1 MLDPL
6 PTQALALAQGREADA
21 NAIADVAAQT
31 SPEAA
36 AWAFTQWRLRE
47 RAKRKF
53 ARAEQMLFSA
63 EALEQATHEQ
73 VAAYHATLFP
83 IGALIGDLCTG
94 IGGDAIA
101 LAWRGPVLGY
111 EPDGARAALA
121 RHNLAAH
128 GLGGEVR
135 EEDCLGADWSFD
147 FAFADPARRV
157 EGRRTLRMDE
167 FQPDP
172 ARLAERMK
180 SLRLGAIKLSPLL
193 KDEDLM
199 ALGGRVEFLS
209 HEGECKEA
217 LVLLGADSGE
227 PGYEA
232 VHIESGERLAG
243 SPTPRRMTLTDE
255 PETWFF
261 EADPAVIRAHAL
273 PALAE
278 RYDLFPLGRS
288 NGYLTGRS
296 NVESSWLKAYR
307 IVGFAPTDPRQAGRA
322 LTELNSATPAVK
334 TRSVNVDPFEFGRKL
349 RLKGRRRFALAYFPS
364 TQGRLMGL
372 ILDASTL

>member
-1 MLDPL
+1 MLDSL
-6 PTQALALAQGREADA
+6 RTQALALAQGREADA

-53 ARAEQMLFSA
+53 ARAEHMLFSA

-73 VAAYHATLFP
+73 VAAYHASLFP
-83 IGALIGDLCTG
+83 IGTLVGDLTTG

-101 LAWRGPVLGY
+101 LAGRGSVLGY
-111 EPDGARAALA
+111 EPDVARAALA

-128 GLGGEVR
+128 GLAGEVR
-135 EEDCLGADWSFD
+135 EADCLGADWPFD

-172 ARLAERMK
+172 ARLAPRMRD
-180 SLRLGAIKLSPLL
+180 LRLGAIKLSPLL
-193 KDEDLM
+193 KDEELM

-209 HEGECKEA
+209 HESECKEA
-217 LVLLGADSGE
+217 LVVLGTDSGE

-261 EADPAVIRAHAL
+261 EADPAAIRAHAL
-273 PALAE
+273 PVLAE

-288 NGYLTGRS
+288 NGYLTGRR
-296 NVESSWLKAYR
+296 NVESPWLKAYR

-322 LTELNSATPAVK
+322 LTELNAATPAVK
-334 TRSVNVDPFEFGRKL
+334 TRSANIDPFEFGRKL
-349 RLKGRRRFALAYFPS
+349 RLKGRRNLVLAFFPS
-364 TQGRLMGL
+364 SQGRLMGL
-372 ILDASTL
+372 ILENSAA

>member
-6 PTQALALAQGREADA
+6 RAKALALAQGREADA
-21 NAIADVAAQT
+21 NAIASVAAET
-31 SPEAA
+31 SPETA

-53 ARAEQMLFSA
+53 AQAEQMLFSA

-73 VAAYHATLFP
+73 VAAYHASLFP
-83 IGALIGDLCTG
+83 IGAVVADLTTG

-101 LAWRGPVLGY
+101 LAGRGPVLGY
-111 EPDGARAALA
+111 EPDPARAQFA

-128 GLGGEVR
+128 GLQGEVR
-135 EEDCLGADWSFD
+135 EDECLGADWPFD

-157 EGRRTLRMDE
+157 KGRRTLRMDE

-172 ARLAERMK
+172 KLLAERMK
-180 SLRLGAIKLSPLL
+180 RLRLGAIKLSPLL
-193 KDEDLM
+193 KDEELM

-209 HEGECKEA
+209 HESECKEA
-217 LVLLGADSGE
+217 LVVLGADSGE

-243 SPTPRRMTLTDE
+243 SPTPLRMTLADE

-261 EADPAVIRAHAL
+261 EADPAAIRAHAL
-273 PALAE
+273 PVLAE

-288 NGYLTGRS
+288 NGYLTGRRFI
-296 NVESSWLKAYR
+296 ESPWLKAYR

-322 LTELNSATPAVK
+322 LAELSAATPAVK
-334 TRSVNVDPFEFGRKL
+334 TRGANIDPFEFGRKL
-349 RLKGRRRFALAYFPS
+349 RLKGKRKLALAFCPS
-364 TQGRLMGL
+364 SQGRLMGL
-372 ILDASTL
+372 ILEDSAY

>member
-1 MLDPL
+1 MLDSL
-6 PTQALALAQGREADA
+6 RTQALALAQGREADA

-73 VAAYHATLFP
+73 VAAYHASLFP
-83 IGALIGDLCTG
+83 IGTLVGDLTTG

-101 LAWRGPVLGY
+101 QARRGPVLGY
-111 EPDGARAALA
+111 EPDVARAALA

-128 GLGGEVR
+128 GLAGEVR
-135 EEDCLGADWSFD
+135 EADCLGDEWSFEH
-147 FAFADPARRV
+147 AFADPARRV

-172 ARLAERMK
+172 KELAERMK
-180 SLRLGAIKLSPLL
+180 GLRLGAIKLSPLL
-193 KDEDLM
+193 KDEELM

-209 HEGECKEA
+209 HESECKEA
-217 LVLLGADSGE
+217 LVVLGVDSGE

-261 EADPAVIRAHAL
+261 EADPAAIRAHAL
-273 PALAE
+273 PVLAE

-288 NGYLTGRS
+288 NGYLTGRR
-296 NVESSWLKAYR
+296 NVESPWLKAYR

-322 LTELNSATPAVK
+322 LTELNAATPAVK
-334 TRSVNVDPFEFGRKL
+334 TRSANIDPFEFGRKL
-349 RLKGRRRFALAYFPS
+349 RLKGRRNLVLAFFPS
-364 TQGRLMGL
+364 SQGRLMGL
-372 ILDASTL
+372 ILENSAA

>member
-1 MLDPL
+1 MLDSL
-6 PTQALALAQGREADA
+6 RTQALALAQCREADA

-36 AWAFTQWRLRE
+36 AWGFTQWRLRE

-53 ARAEQMLFSA
+53 ARAEHMLFSA

-73 VAAYHATLFP
+73 VAAYHASLFP
-83 IGALIGDLCTG
+83 IGILVGDLTTG

-101 LAWRGPVLGY
+101 LAGRGSVLGY
-111 EPDGARAALA
+111 EPDVARAALA

-128 GLGGEVR
+128 GLAGEVR
-135 EEDCLGADWSFD
+135 EADCLGADWSFD

-172 ARLAERMK
+172 ARLAQRMRDL
-180 SLRLGAIKLSPLL
+180 SLGAIKLSPLL
-193 KDEDLM
+193 KDEELM
-199 ALGGRVEFLS
+199 GLGGRVEFLS
-209 HEGECKEA
+209 HESECKEA
-217 LVLLGADSGE
+217 LVVLGTDSGE

-243 SPTPRRMTLTDE
+243 SPTPRRMALTDE

-261 EADPAVIRAHAL
+261 EADPAAIRAHAL
-273 PALAE
+273 PVLAE

-288 NGYLTGRS
+288 NGYLTGRR
-296 NVESSWLKAYR
+296 NVESPWLKAYR

-322 LTELNSATPAVK
+322 LTELNAATPAVK
-334 TRSVNVDPFEFGRKL
+334 TRSANIDPFEFGRKL
-349 RLKGRRRFALAYFPS
+349 RLKGRRNLVLAFFPS
-364 TQGRLMGL
+364 SQGRLMGL
-372 ILDASTL
+372 ILENSAA

>member
-1 MLDPL
+1 MLDSL
-6 PTQALALAQGREADA
+6 RTQALALAQGREADA

-53 ARAEQMLFSA
+53 ARAEHMLFSA

-73 VAAYHATLFP
+73 VAAYHASLFP
-83 IGALIGDLCTG
+83 IGTLVGDLATG

-101 LAWRGPVLGY
+101 LAGRGSVLGY
-111 EPDGARAALA
+111 EPDVARAALA

-128 GLGGEVR
+128 GLAGEVR
-135 EEDCLGADWSFD
+135 EADCLGADWPFD

-172 ARLAERMK
+172 ARLAQRMRD
-180 SLRLGAIKLSPLL
+180 LRLGAIKLSPLL
-193 KDEDLM
+193 KDEELM

-209 HEGECKEA
+209 HESECKEA
-217 LVLLGADSGE
+217 LVVLGTDSGE

-261 EADPAVIRAHAL
+261 EADPAAIRAHAL
-273 PALAE
+273 PVLAE

-288 NGYLTGRS
+288 NGYLTGRR
-296 NVESSWLKAYR
+296 NVESPWLKAYR

-322 LTELNSATPAVK
+322 LTELNAATPAVK
-334 TRSVNVDPFEFGRKL
+334 TRSANIDPFEFGRKL
-349 RLKGRRRFALAYFPS
+349 RLKGRRNLVLAYFPS
-364 TQGRLMGL
+364 SQGRLMGL
-372 ILDASTL
+372 MLENSAA

>member
-1 MLDPL
+1 MLDSL

-83 IGALIGDLCTG
+83 IGALIGDLTTG

-101 LAWRGPVLGY
+101 LAGRGPVLGY
-111 EPDGARAALA
+111 ELDGARAALA

-128 GLGGEVR
+128 SLGGEVR

-180 SLRLGAIKLSPLL
+180 GLRLGAIKLSPLL
-193 KDEDLM
+193 KDEELM

-217 LVLLGADSGE
+217 LVVLGADSGE
-227 PGYEA
+227 PAYEA

-243 SPTPRRMTLTDE
+243 SPSPQRMTLTDE

-261 EADPAVIRAHAL
+261 EADPAAIRAHAL

-322 LTELNSATPAVK
+322 LTELNAATPAVK
-334 TRSVNVDPFEFGRKL
+334 TRSANIDPFEFGRKL
-349 RLKGRRRFALAYFPS
+349 RLKGRRNLVLAFFPS
-364 TQGRLMGL
+364 SQGRLMGL
-372 ILDASTL
+372 ILDESAL

>member
-1 MLDPL
+1 MLDSL
-6 PTQALALAQGREADA
+6 RTQALALAQCREADA

-31 SPEAA
+31 SAEAA

-53 ARAEQMLFSA
+53 ARAEHMLFSA

-73 VAAYHATLFP
+73 VAAYHASLFP
-83 IGALIGDLCTG
+83 IGILVGDLATG

-101 LAWRGPVLGY
+101 LAGRGSVLGY
-111 EPDGARAALA
+111 EPDVARAALA

-128 GLGGEVR
+128 GLAGEVR
-135 EEDCLGADWSFD
+135 EADCLGADWPFD

-172 ARLAERMK
+172 ARLAQRMRD
-180 SLRLGAIKLSPLL
+180 LRLGAIKLSPLL
-193 KDEDLM
+193 KDEELM

-209 HEGECKEA
+209 HESECKEA
-217 LVLLGADSGE
+217 LVVLGTDSGE

-261 EADPAVIRAHAL
+261 EADPAAIRAHAL
-273 PALAE
+273 PVLAE

-288 NGYLTGRS
+288 NGYLTGRR
-296 NVESSWLKAYR
+296 NVESPWLKAYR

-322 LTELNSATPAVK
+322 LTELNAATPAVK
-334 TRSVNVDPFEFGRKL
+334 TRSANIDPFEFGRKL
-349 RLKGRRRFALAYFPS
+349 RLKGRRNLVLAFFPS
-364 TQGRLMGL
+364 SQGRLMGL
-372 ILDASTL
+372 ILENSAA